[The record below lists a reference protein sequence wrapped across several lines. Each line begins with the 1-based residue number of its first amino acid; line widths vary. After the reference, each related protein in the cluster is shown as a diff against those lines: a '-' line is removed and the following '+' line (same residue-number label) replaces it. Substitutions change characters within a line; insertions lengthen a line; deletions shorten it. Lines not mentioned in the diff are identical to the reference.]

1 MTMKSIVAFA
11 MLLAL
16 GVTAVGMY
24 MDTKPRQV
32 GVRHF
37 TIEQVHCAVYS
48 DC

>member
-24 MDTKPRQV
+24 MDTKPPVQRLHALV
-32 GVRHF
+32 NAL
-37 TIEQVHCAVYS
+37 TC
-48 DC
+48 